1 MKKVLTWILNHLG
14 IILGVIVFAVTFAV
28 IGSVMLNSKKSY
40 EAYEKQFNQTDLEV
54 RSVSAAQPKLIEI
67 NDQFKSE
74 YKNELVLAADEL
86 KVTTS
91 QEEYLN
97 GDYIDL
103 TEKGGTISAKL
114 SLEEKSFVDIDFEI
128 ATEYV
133 KEASGDD
140 EEVPGIQDLLS
151 NVQFIVNGETME
163 EEGIM
168 LDNDGWHHLLMVSFA
183 LPEGD
188 VTVEMKSMSSK
199 NALMP
204 QLKSITFFSSAVL
217 EVAEEAAEQ
226 AKNLTIIKRCPM
238 DVAFFL

>member
-14 IILGVIVFAVTFAV
+14 IILGVIVFVVTFAV
-28 IGSVMLNSKKSY
+28 IGSVMLNSKKAY
-40 EAYEKQFNQTDLEV
+40 DAYEKQFNQTDLEV

-67 NDQFKSE
+67 NDTFKSE
-74 YKNELVLAADEL
+74 YKNKLELGIDEL
-86 KVTTS
+86 NVQTT
-91 QEEYLN
+91 QDEYDM
-97 GDYIDL
+97 GGYIDL
-103 TEKGGTISAKL
+103 TEKGGSISVKL
-114 SLEEKSFVDIDFEI
+114 ELQEKSFVDIDFEI

-168 LDNDGWHHLLMVSFA
+168 LDNDSWHHLLMISFA

-188 VTVEMKSMSSK
+188 VTVEMKSTSGK

-204 QLKSITFFSSAVL
+204 QLKGISFYSSAVL
-217 EVAEEAAEQ
+217 SLASEV
-226 AKNLTIIKRCPM
+226 LP
-238 DVAFFL
+238 D

>member
-40 EAYEKQFNQTDLEV
+40 EAYEKEFNRTDLEV
-54 RSVSAAQPKLIEI
+54 RSVAAAQPKLIEL
-67 NDQFKSE
+67 NDEFKSE
-74 YKNELVLAADEL
+74 YKNELKLEADEL
-86 KVTTS
+86 NVTTT
-91 QEEYLN
+91 QESYLSD
-97 GDYIDL
+97 DYIDL
-103 TEKGGTISAKL
+103 TEKGGSINVKL

-140 EEVPGIQDLLS
+140 DEVTGIQDLLS

-163 EEGIM
+163 EEGIN

-217 EVAEEAAEQ
+217 EVAE
-226 AKNLTIIKRCPM
+226 
-238 DVAFFL
+238 

>member
-54 RSVSAAQPKLIEI
+54 RSVSAAQPKLIEF
-67 NDQFKSE
+67 NDAFKSE
-74 YKNELVLAADEL
+74 YKNKLALSADEL
-86 KVTTS
+86 NVTTT
-91 QEEYLN
+91 QEEYLD

-103 TEKGGTISAKL
+103 TEKGGSIDVKL

-128 ATEYV
+128 ATEYI
-133 KEASGDD
+133 KEASSEEEDD
-140 EEVPGIQDLLS
+140 EFGIKDLLS
-151 NVQFIVNGETME
+151 NVQFVINGETME
-163 EEGIM
+163 EEGID
-168 LDNDGWHHLLMVSFA
+168 LVDEGWHHLLMVSFA

-188 VTVEMKSMSSK
+188 VTVQMKSSSGK

-204 QLKSITFFSSAVL
+204 QVRTITFYSSAVL
-217 EVAEEAAEQ
+217 TVASEEAEE
-226 AKNLTIIKRCPM
+226 
-238 DVAFFL
+238 

>member
-14 IILGVIVFAVTFAV
+14 IILGVIVFVITFAV
-28 IGSVMLNSKKSY
+28 IGSVMLNSKKAY
-40 EAYEKQFNQTDLEV
+40 DAYEKQFNQTDLEV

-67 NDQFKSE
+67 NDTFKSE
-74 YKNELVLAADEL
+74 YKNKLELGINELNVQTTQDE
-86 KVTTS
+86 
-91 QEEYLN
+91 YDM
-97 GDYIDL
+97 GGYIDL
-103 TEKGGTISAKL
+103 TEKGGSISVKL
-114 SLEEKSFVDIDFEI
+114 ELQEKSFVDIDFEI

-168 LDNDGWHHLLMVSFA
+168 LDNDSWHHLLMISFA

-188 VTVEMKSMSSK
+188 VTVEMKSTSGK

-204 QLKSITFFSSAVL
+204 QLKGISFYSSAVL
-217 EVAEEAAEQ
+217 SLASEV
-226 AKNLTIIKRCPM
+226 LP
-238 DVAFFL
+238 D

>member
-14 IILGVIVFAVTFAV
+14 LILGVIVFAVTFAV

-40 EAYEKQFNQTDLEV
+40 EAYEKEFNRTDLEV

-67 NDQFKSE
+67 NDSFKSE
-74 YKNELVLAADEL
+74 YKNELKLAADEL
-86 KVTTS
+86 KVTTT
-91 QEEYLN
+91 QESYLN

-103 TEKGGTISAKL
+103 TEKGGSINVKL
-114 SLEEKSFVDIDFEI
+114 ALEEKSFVDIDFEI

-151 NVQFIVNGETME
+151 DVQFVVNGEVME
-163 EEGIM
+163 EEGVI

-188 VTVEMKSMSSK
+188 VTVEMKSTSGK

-217 EVAEEAAEQ
+217 EVAEEAAE
-226 AKNLTIIKRCPM
+226 
-238 DVAFFL
+238 

>member
-1 MKKVLTWILNHLG
+1 MKKVLTWILNNLG

-28 IGSVMLNSKKSY
+28 IGSVMLNSKKAY
-40 EAYEKQFNQTDLEV
+40 DAYEKQFNQTDLEV

-67 NDQFKSE
+67 NDSFKSE
-74 YKNELVLAADEL
+74 YKNSLKLDADEL
-86 KVTTS
+86 NVTTT
-91 QEEYLN
+91 QESYLS

-103 TEKGGTISAKL
+103 TEKGGSINVKL
-114 SLEEKSFVDIDFEI
+114 ALEEKSFVDIDFEI

-151 NVQFIVNGETME
+151 DVQFVVNGETME
-163 EEGIM
+163 EEGVI
-168 LDNDGWHHLLMVSFA
+168 LDNEGWHHLLMVSFA

-188 VTVEMKSMSSK
+188 VTVEMKSTSGK

-204 QLKSITFFSSAVL
+204 QLKSISFYSSAVL
-217 EVAEEAAEQ
+217 SLASEV
-226 AKNLTIIKRCPM
+226 LP
-238 DVAFFL
+238 D

>member
-14 IILGVIVFAVTFAV
+14 IILCVIVFAVTFAV
-28 IGSVMLNSKKSY
+28 IGSVMLNSKKAY
-40 EAYEKQFNQTDLEV
+40 DAYEKQFNQTDLEV

-67 NDQFKSE
+67 NDSFKSE
-74 YKNELVLAADEL
+74 YKNELKLAADEL
-86 KVTTS
+86 KVTTT
-91 QEEYLN
+91 QESYLN

-103 TEKGGTISAKL
+103 TEKGGSINVKL
-114 SLEEKSFVDIDFEI
+114 ALEEKSFVDIDFEI

-168 LDNDGWHHLLMVSFA
+168 LDNEGWHHLLMVSFA

-188 VTVEMKSMSSK
+188 VTVEMKSTSGK

-204 QLKSITFFSSAVL
+204 QLKSISFYSSAVL
-217 EVAEEAAEQ
+217 EVAAEEVPEEPAE
-226 AKNLTIIKRCPM
+226 
-238 DVAFFL
+238 

>member
-40 EAYEKQFNQTDLEV
+40 EAYEKEFNRTDLEV
-54 RSVSAAQPKLIEI
+54 RSVAAAQPKLIEL
-67 NDQFKSE
+67 NDEFKSE
-74 YKNELVLAADEL
+74 YKNELKLEADEL
-86 KVTTS
+86 NVTTT
-91 QEEYLN
+91 QESYLSD
-97 GDYIDL
+97 DYIDL
-103 TEKGGTISAKL
+103 TEKGGSINVKL

-140 EEVPGIQDLLS
+140 DEVTGIQDLLS
-151 NVQFIVNGETME
+151 NVQFVVNGETME
-163 EEGIM
+163 EEGIY

-217 EVAEEAAEQ
+217 EVAE
-226 AKNLTIIKRCPM
+226 
-238 DVAFFL
+238 

>member
-14 IILGVIVFAVTFAV
+14 IILGVIVFVITFAV
-28 IGSVMLNSKKSY
+28 IGSVMLNSKKAY
-40 EAYEKQFNQTDLEV
+40 DAYEKQFNQTDLEV

-67 NDQFKSE
+67 NDAFKSE
-74 YKNELVLAADEL
+74 YKNKLELGIDEL
-86 KVTTS
+86 NVQTT
-91 QEEYLN
+91 QDEYDM
-97 GDYIDL
+97 GGYIDL
-103 TEKGGTISAKL
+103 TEKGGSISVKL
-114 SLEEKSFVDIDFEI
+114 ELQEKSFVDIDFEI

-168 LDNDGWHHLLMVSFA
+168 LDNDSWHHLLMISFA

-188 VTVEMKSMSSK
+188 VTVEMKSTSGK

-204 QLKSITFFSSAVL
+204 QLKGISFYSSAVL
-217 EVAEEAAEQ
+217 SLASEVLPE
-226 AKNLTIIKRCPM
+226 
-238 DVAFFL
+238 

>member
-40 EAYEKQFNQTDLEV
+40 EAYEKEFNQTDLEV

-67 NDQFKSE
+67 NDSFKSE
-74 YKNELVLAADEL
+74 YKNELKLAADEL

-103 TEKGGTISAKL
+103 TEKGGSINVKL

-140 EEVPGIQDLLS
+140 EEVSGIQDLLS
-151 NVQFIVNGETME
+151 NVTFVVNGETME

-188 VTVEMKSMSSK
+188 VTVEMKSTSGK

-204 QLKSITFFSSAVL
+204 QLKGISFYSSAVL
-217 EVAEEAAEQ
+217 SLASEV
-226 AKNLTIIKRCPM
+226 LP
-238 DVAFFL
+238 D

>member
-28 IGSVMLNSKKSY
+28 IGSVMLNSKKAY
-40 EAYEKQFNQTDLEV
+40 DAYEKQFNQTDLEV

-67 NDQFKSE
+67 NDSFKSE
-74 YKNELVLAADEL
+74 YKNSLKLDADEL
-86 KVTTS
+86 NVITT
-91 QEEYLN
+91 QESYLS

-103 TEKGGTISAKL
+103 TEKGGSVNVKL
-114 SLEEKSFVDIDFEI
+114 ALEEKSFVDIDFEI

-133 KEASGDD
+133 KAASGDD

-151 NVQFIVNGETME
+151 DVQFVVNGETME
-163 EEGIM
+163 EEGVI
-168 LDNDGWHHLLMVSFA
+168 LDNEGWHHLLMVSFA

-188 VTVEMKSMSSK
+188 VTVEMKSTSGK

-204 QLKSITFFSSAVL
+204 QLKSISFYSSAVL
-217 EVAEEAAEQ
+217 EVAAEEVPEEPAE
-226 AKNLTIIKRCPM
+226 
-238 DVAFFL
+238 

>member
-14 IILGVIVFAVTFAV
+14 IILGVIVFVITFAV
-28 IGSVMLNSKKSY
+28 IGSVMLNSKKAY
-40 EAYEKQFNQTDLEV
+40 DAYEKQFNQTDLEV

-67 NDQFKSE
+67 NDEFKSE
-74 YKNELVLAADEL
+74 YKNELKLDADEL

-91 QEEYLN
+91 QEEYLM

-103 TEKGGTISAKL
+103 TEKGGSISVKL
-114 SLEEKSFVDIDFEI
+114 ELQEKSFVDIDFEI

-168 LDNDGWHHLLMVSFA
+168 LDNDSWHHLLMISFA

-188 VTVEMKSMSSK
+188 VTVEMKSTSGK

-204 QLKSITFFSSAVL
+204 QLKGISFYSSAVL
-217 EVAEEAAEQ
+217 SLASEVLPE
-226 AKNLTIIKRCPM
+226 
-238 DVAFFL
+238 

>member
-40 EAYEKQFNQTDLEV
+40 EAYEKEFNRTDLEV
-54 RSVSAAQPKLIEI
+54 RSVAAAQPKLIEL
-67 NDQFKSE
+67 NDEFKSE
-74 YKNELVLAADEL
+74 YKNELKLEADEL
-86 KVTTS
+86 NVTTS
-91 QEEYLN
+91 QESYLN
-97 GDYIDL
+97 DDYIDL

-151 NVQFIVNGETME
+151 NVTFVVNGETME
-163 EEGIM
+163 EEGIN

-183 LPEGD
+183 LPEGE
-188 VTVEMKSMSSK
+188 VSVEIKSVSNK

-204 QLKSITFFSSAVL
+204 HLKGISFYSSAVL
-217 EVAEEAAEQ
+217 TLASEV
-226 AKNLTIIKRCPM
+226 LP
-238 DVAFFL
+238 D

>member
-28 IGSVMLNSKKSY
+28 IGSVMLNSKKAY
-40 EAYEKQFNQTDLEV
+40 DAYEKQFNQTDLEV

-67 NDQFKSE
+67 NDSFKSE
-74 YKNELVLAADEL
+74 YKNSLKLDADEL
-86 KVTTS
+86 NVTTT
-91 QEEYLN
+91 QESYLS

-103 TEKGGTISAKL
+103 TEKGGSVNVKL
-114 SLEEKSFVDIDFEI
+114 ALEEKSFVDIDFEI

-133 KEASGDD
+133 TAASGDD

-151 NVQFIVNGETME
+151 DVQFVVNGETME
-163 EEGIM
+163 EEGVI
-168 LDNDGWHHLLMVSFA
+168 LDNEGWHHLLMVSFA

-204 QLKSITFFSSAVL
+204 QLKSISFYSSAVL
-217 EVAEEAAEQ
+217 EVAAEEVPEEPAE
-226 AKNLTIIKRCPM
+226 
-238 DVAFFL
+238 

>member
-14 IILGVIVFAVTFAV
+14 IILGVIVFVITFAV
-28 IGSVMLNSKKSY
+28 IGSVMLNSKKAY
-40 EAYEKQFNQTDLEV
+40 DAYEKQFNQTDLEV

-67 NDQFKSE
+67 NDAFKSE
-74 YKNELVLAADEL
+74 YKNKLELGIDEL
-86 KVTTS
+86 NVQTT
-91 QEEYLN
+91 QEEYDM
-97 GDYIDL
+97 GGYIDL
-103 TEKGGTISAKL
+103 TEKGGSISVKL
-114 SLEEKSFVDIDFEI
+114 ELQEKSFVDIDFEI

-168 LDNDGWHHLLMVSFA
+168 LDNDSWHHLLMISFA

-188 VTVEMKSMSSK
+188 VTVEMKSTSGK

-204 QLKSITFFSSAVL
+204 QLKGISFYSSAVL
-217 EVAEEAAEQ
+217 SLASEV
-226 AKNLTIIKRCPM
+226 LP
-238 DVAFFL
+238 D

>member
-14 IILGVIVFAVTFAV
+14 IILGVIVFVITFAV
-28 IGSVMLNSKKSY
+28 IGSVMLNSKKAY
-40 EAYEKQFNQTDLEV
+40 DAYEKQFNQTDLEV

-67 NDQFKSE
+67 NDTFKSE
-74 YKNELVLAADEL
+74 YKNKLELGIDEL
-86 KVTTS
+86 NVQTT
-91 QEEYLN
+91 QDEYDM
-97 GDYIDL
+97 GGYIDL
-103 TEKGGTISAKL
+103 TEKGGSISVKL
-114 SLEEKSFVDIDFEI
+114 ELQEKSFVDIDFEI

-168 LDNDGWHHLLMVSFA
+168 LDNDSWHHLLMISFA

-188 VTVEMKSMSSK
+188 VTVEMKSTSGK

-204 QLKSITFFSSAVL
+204 QLKGISFYSSAVL
-217 EVAEEAAEQ
+217 SLASEV
-226 AKNLTIIKRCPM
+226 LP
-238 DVAFFL
+238 D